1 MRPLTPTHSLTY
13 AQKVELRKS
22 ESPWIRSSDRQEG
35 CSEEDQKTTELYHK
49 FQRILSKLT
58 PQKFRSLAEQALL
71 LEINTEERLKG
82 VVDMIF
88 TKVRVSV

>member
-1 MRPLTPTHSLTY
+1 MVRLDNPWARP
-13 AQKVELRKS
+13 Q
-22 ESPWIRSSDRQEG
+22 DRQEE
-35 CSEEDQKTTELYHK
+35 SLEEDQKTTELYRN

-58 PQKFRSLAEQALL
+58 PQKFQSLAEQALM

-82 VVDMIF
+82 VVGVIF